1 MCMHRKQQRTLHKI
15 TKQLEREVRHS
26 AWLEQNIK
34 RSNLLRDSR
43 KQVLKLRTEQA
54 YKKLQSL

>member
-1 MCMHRKQQRTLHKI
+1 MHRKRQRTLHKI
-15 TKQLEREVRHS
+15 AKQLEREVRHC

-34 RSNLLRDSR
+34 RSKLLQDSR
-43 KQVLKLRTEQA
+43 KQVLKLRTEQV

>member
-1 MCMHRKQQRTLHKI
+1 MHRKQQLTLHKI
-15 TKQLEREVRHS
+15 TKQLEREVRHR

-34 RSNLLRDSR
+34 RGNLVRDSR

>member
-1 MCMHRKQQRTLHKI
+1 MRMHRKQQRTLHKI
-15 TKQLEREVRHS
+15 TKQLEREVRHC

-34 RSNLLRDSR
+34 RGNLVRDSR